1 MVGVGLVEVETVYPL
16 FLGMEYFV
24 VDLFKKGD
32 AKICK
37 FSLESE
43 RVNIFRRN
51 LDIFWTGGMSSLQKF
66 GQFYLK
72 KIWWLSLLPVN

>member
-24 VDLFKKGD
+24 VDLFKKRD

-43 RVNIFRRN
+43 RV
-51 LDIFWTGGMSSLQKF
+51 T
-66 GQFYLK
+66 
-72 KIWWLSLLPVN
+72 